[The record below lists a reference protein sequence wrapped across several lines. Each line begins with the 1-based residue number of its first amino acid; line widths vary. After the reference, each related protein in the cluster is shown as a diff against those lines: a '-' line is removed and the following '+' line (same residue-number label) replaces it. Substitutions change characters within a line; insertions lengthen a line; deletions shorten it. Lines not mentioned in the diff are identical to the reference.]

1 MWKHGRVRCF
11 EYPFGSQRARPTLAS
26 SALKRYH
33 RLMMNE
39 WSDRE
44 SDPER
49 PVSVWDFGGDILLGA
64 VILVLLYQQAE

>member
-1 MWKHGRVRCF
+1 
-11 EYPFGSQRARPTLAS
+11 
-26 SALKRYH
+26 
-33 RLMMNE
+33 MMNE

-64 VILVLLYQQAE
+64 VILVLLLYQQAE